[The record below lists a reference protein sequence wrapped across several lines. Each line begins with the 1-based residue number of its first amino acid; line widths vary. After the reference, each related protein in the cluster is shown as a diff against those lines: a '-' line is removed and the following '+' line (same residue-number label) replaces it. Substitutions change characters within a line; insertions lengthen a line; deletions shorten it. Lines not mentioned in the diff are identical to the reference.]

1 MAGKPADVKP
11 GAASAAPA
19 HPVRHPSGQPIS
31 LTGHVVP
38 DERLALISAHMAALS
53 QMALTVSD
61 QLPLGADVG
70 DFVAALNADAH
81 RREGV

>member
-1 MAGKPADVKP
+1 MGPMAAKPAETKP
-11 GAASAAPA
+11 GADQSGTGQHSAD
-19 HPVRHPSGQPIS
+19 QPIS

-38 DERLALISAHMAALS
+38 AERLALILPHMAALS

-70 DFVAALNADAH
+70 DFVATLNADARH
-81 RREGV
+81 RDGV